1 MTTVSN
7 IGIGAHLA
15 GNAAAKARH
24 GMNEAI
30 ARLST
35 GNRAMYGGDAAG
47 HGAGLQFRA
56 EGKSAYVAARGAED
70 GISFLQ
76 AAESALFEIAAII
89 TRVRE
94 LRVQA
99 AQGNNNL
106 FGAGEHMAI
115 IVEAQAAAAAAN
127 AIDAYELN
135 GTALLTAAVN
145 IITDLDGGT
154 TSLGTAAGINLDSS
168 SSFVAASTTDTQM
181 ALIQDALGDVAAG
194 IAALKGTQG
203 ALYAL
208 AANGEAAAARLMD
221 TDFAA
226 MSAQLAKFSVLNQSA
241 MAMVAQ
247 ASQANTA
254 LLSVLQ

>member
-154 TSLGTAAGINLDSS
+154 TSLGTAAGLTL
-168 SSFVAASTTDTQM
+168 AADAADAQT

-247 ASQANTA
+247 ANQANSA

>member
-76 AAESALFEIAAII
+76 AAESALFEIAALN
-89 TRVRE
+89 TRMRE
-94 LRVQA
+94 LEVQSKSALLGTGEA
-99 AQGNNNL
+99 AAIAAEETAVAAAGNN
-106 FGAGEHMAI
+106 
-115 IVEAQAAAAAAN
+115 
-127 AIDAYELN
+127 IDTYALN

-154 TSLGTAAGINLDSS
+154 TSLGTAAGLTL
-168 SSFVAASTTDTQM
+168 AADAADTQM

-247 ASQANTA
+247 ANQANSA

>member
-154 TSLGTAAGINLDSS
+154 TSLGTAAGLTL
-168 SSFVAASTTDTQM
+168 AADAADTQM

-194 IAALKGTQG
+194 QAALKGYQG

-208 AANGEAAAARLMD
+208 AANSEAAASRLMD

-247 ASQANTA
+247 ANQANSA